1 MVLEQRVTEM
11 PSPVLESLGLKLLDF
26 TVVDMELSRKAL
38 ESHLLKFIL
47 RIDHPE
53 YAARHRA
60 LLVDKTFY
68 ENQIKTSKVRNI
80 YIGTPRDKCAAF
92 SS

>member
-1 MVLEQRVTEM
+1 MTDK
-11 PSPVLESLGLKLLDF
+11 PSPILKSLGLKLLDF

-38 ESHLLKFIL
+38 EFHLLKFIL

-60 LLVDKTFY
+60 LLVDKTYY
-68 ENQIKTSKVRNI
+68 ENLIEASKVAI
-80 YIGTPRDKCAAF
+80 
-92 SS
+92 

>member
-1 MVLEQRVTEM
+1 MVLEERVAET
-11 PSPVLESLGLKLLDF
+11 PPILESLGLKLLDF
-26 TVVDMELSRKAL
+26 TVVDMELSMKAL

-60 LLVDKTFY
+60 LLVDNTFY
-68 ENQIKTSKVRNI
+68 ENQIETSKVLAKA
-80 YIGTPRDKCAAF
+80 TF
-92 SS
+92 SG